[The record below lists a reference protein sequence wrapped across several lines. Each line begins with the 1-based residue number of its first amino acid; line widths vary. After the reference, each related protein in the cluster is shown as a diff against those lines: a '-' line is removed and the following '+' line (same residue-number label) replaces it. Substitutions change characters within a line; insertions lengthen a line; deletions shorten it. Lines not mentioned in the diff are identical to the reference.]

1 VRAGAFEIG
10 LRFEGYAMLK
20 KLLLVIT
27 LVILTIVLT
36 SCNTVQGLGKDIE
49 WTGQK
54 GAEVLSGQ

>member
-1 VRAGAFEIG
+1 VFETVT
-10 LRFEGYAMLK
+10 LRFEDYTMLK

-27 LVILTIVLT
+27 LLILTLVLT

-54 GAEVLSGQ
+54 GAEILSGQ

>member
-1 VRAGAFEIG
+1 
-10 LRFEGYAMLK
+10 MLK

-27 LVILTIVLT
+27 LLILTLVLT

-54 GAEVLSGQ
+54 GAEILSGQ